1 MSLKVRIIILLVFC
15 FLCASLGGLL
25 ALRVGSPSSAAAP
38 TPLPPKATSSASVQ
52 ERTNL
57 VIIQVNDLR
66 DSSPRLVSVW
76 YGIILLKQQPSLTFK
91 PLYPS
96 QKDLSLARDLQ
107 KNFSLNANGQPK
119 AGFLNTLQESQ
130 IPWDAWLIFDSKS
143 GAALY
148 RWALGESAAFT
159 SHPPESPRDTSH
171 LDQDRSL
178 LNGICDM
185 LSIPAQDQPRAFDW
199 DLLTSDH
206 FVTSVDVDLS
216 SALGL
221 WHHLSDQ
228 APRCKIH
235 P

>member
-1 MSLKVRIIILLVFC
+1 MSSKIRIFVLLVFC
-15 FLCASLGGLL
+15 FVCASLGGLL
-25 ALRVGSPSSAAAP
+25 ALRLGGPSSAATP

-76 YGIILLKQQPSLTFK
+76 YSIILLKQQTSLTFK

-107 KNFSLNANGQPK
+107 KNFSLNADHQPK
-119 AGFLNTLQESQ
+119 AGFLNTLQENQ

-143 GAALY
+143 GTAVY

-159 SHPPESPRDTSH
+159 AQTPESPRDTSH

-185 LSIPAQDQPRAFDW
+185 LSIPSEDRPRAFDW

-206 FVTSVDVDLS
+206 FVTSVDLS

-221 WHHLSDQ
+221 WHHISDQ
-228 APRCKIH
+228 SPRCKIH